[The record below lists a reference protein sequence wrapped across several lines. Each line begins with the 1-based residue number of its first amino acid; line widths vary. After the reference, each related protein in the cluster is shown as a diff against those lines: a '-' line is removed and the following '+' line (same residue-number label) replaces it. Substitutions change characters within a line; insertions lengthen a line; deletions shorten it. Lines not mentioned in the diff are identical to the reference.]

1 MSLHEKLES
10 DSNFLQPK
18 AKMCVPRQFLHA
30 GKRHERIL
38 LVHLQEDGKR
48 GRERKRDAAPE
59 SEVR

>member
-1 MSLHEKLES
+1 MSLHEQLES

-18 AKMCVPRQFLHA
+18 AKMCVPRQFF
-30 GKRHERIL
+30 HERIL